1 MSVEHQTRLLYPLN
15 KFYQEKVMTRNAKIR
30 KALADI
36 MKVITTIL
44 KEVEIQE
51 PRYISSLVQN
61 ENGIYEGL
69 NVVSST
75 EFEITLFLN
84 QMGVF
89 NFVDDG
95 SIPGCAVLKLSDGRK
110 RSMSLWV
117 EFITASGYLSSRK
130 MRSKFQ
136 TLLIRAVEKSQQ
148 QQPNQP
154 NQQSVVKAI
163 QENSSGEVKL
173 QIFEKY
179 FVTLIPAF
187 KCSGIWP
194 RSAAQW
200 PMPHI
205 HWPHNEVVAAVK
217 NEGFSMLSR
226 ENPHFYVGK
235 QNASSE
241 NDAWLLCFNDAENI
255 LLSGGCRKTCL
266 SILKTLRDR
275 NLDLREEPIKNYHLK
290 TLVLFECEKHPREMD
305 WDIGCLGDRIIGEK
319 LFDNPQWFRNFHRVR
334 SDKML
339 TKNFNRVRSCKI
351 LHDKKI
357 FSQHPAW

>member
-1 MSVEHQTRLLYPLN
+1 MSIDHQTRLLYPLN
-15 KFYQEKVMTRNAKIR
+15 QFYQEKVMTRNAKIR
-30 KALADI
+30 KTISDV
-36 MKVITTIL
+36 MKIVTSIL

-69 NVVSST
+69 RVVSST

-136 TLLIRAVEKSQQ
+136 TLLLRAVEKNQQ
-148 QQPNQP
+148 QH
-154 NQQSVVKAI
+154 QQQKTTVVKAL
-163 QENSSGEVKL
+163 QDSNSGEVKL
-173 QIFEKY
+173 QVFDKFSVI
-179 FVTLIPAF
+179 LIPAF

-200 PMPHI
+200 PLPQI
-205 HWPHNEVVAAVK
+205 HWPHSEVVAAVK

-226 ENPHFYVGK
+226 ENPHFVLGK
-235 QNASSE
+235 QSPTSE

-275 NLDLREEPIKNYHLK
+275 NLDLR
-290 TLVLFECEKHPREMD
+290 
-305 WDIGCLGDRIIGEK
+305 
-319 LFDNPQWFRNFHRVR
+319 
-334 SDKML
+334 
-339 TKNFNRVRSCKI
+339 
-351 LHDKKI
+351 
-357 FSQHPAW
+357 